1 MVISNEEGR
10 ATMNRLIRRLAIF
23 VAIAGVVFGL
33 VASSLVVYEIAGGG
47 GVVLALLLFPL
58 TFVYLPFYTLL
69 AQGSWNLL
77 LLNYGSL
84 AVSWIL
90 LNIPDRMKTQSRSAQ
105 DEPPTQPVVT
115 SDHPA
120 LTVAVLILGGL
131 ILSAIVWTFI
141 R

>member
-1 MVISNEEGR
+1 
-10 ATMNRLIRRLAIF
+10 MNRLIRRLAIF
-23 VAIAGVVFGL
+23 IAIAGVVFGL

-69 AQGSWNLL
+69 VQGSWNLL
-77 LLNYGSL
+77 LLNYGSI

-90 LNIPDRMKTQSRSAQ
+90 LNIPGRRESQPKSAQ

-120 LTVAVLILGGL
+120 LTIAVLVLVGLILG
-131 ILSAIVWTFI
+131 AIVWTFI

>member
-1 MVISNEEGR
+1 
-10 ATMNRLIRRLAIF
+10 MNRLMKRLAIF
-23 VAIAGVVFGL
+23 IAIAGVVVGL

-47 GVVLALLLFPL
+47 GVLLALLLFPL

-69 AQGSWNLL
+69 VQGSWNLL
-77 LLNYGSL
+77 LLNYGSI

-90 LNIPDRMKTQSRSAQ
+90 LNIPDKLENQPQAAK

-115 SDHPA
+115 SDHPG
-120 LTVAVLILGGL
+120 LTIVLLVLVGLVAGAIL
-131 ILSAIVWTFI
+131 WTFI

>member
-1 MVISNEEGR
+1 
-10 ATMNRLIRRLAIF
+10 MNRLIRRLAIF
-23 VAIAGVVFGL
+23 IALAGVVFGL
-33 VASSLVVYEIAGGG
+33 LASSLVVYQIAGGG

-69 AQGSWNLL
+69 AQGNWSLL
-77 LLNYGSL
+77 LLNYGSI

-90 LNIPDRMKTQSRSAQ
+90 LNIPDGMESQSRSAQ

-120 LTVAVLILGGL
+120 LTIVVLILGGL
-131 ILSAIVWTFI
+131 ILGAIVWTFM

>member
-1 MVISNEEGR
+1 M
-10 ATMNRLIRRLAIF
+10 TRLTRRLAIF
-23 VAIAGVVFGL
+23 IAIAGVVFGL
-33 VASSLVVYEIAGGG
+33 VASSLVVYQIAGGG
-47 GVVLALLLFPL
+47 GVLLALLLFPL

-69 AQGSWNLL
+69 VHGSWNLL
-77 LLNYGSL
+77 LLNYGSI

-90 LNIPDRMKTQSRSAQ
+90 LNIPDRTGSQARSAQ

-120 LTVAVLILGGL
+120 LAIVVLVLGGL
-131 ILSAIVWTFI
+131 ILGAIVWTFI

>member
-1 MVISNEEGR
+1 
-10 ATMNRLIRRLAIF
+10 MNRLIRRLAIF
-23 VAIAGVVFGL
+23 IAIAGVIFGL
-33 VASSLVVYEIAGGG
+33 AASSLVVYEIAGGG

-69 AQGSWNLL
+69 VQGSWNLL
-77 LLNYGSL
+77 LLNYGSI

-90 LNIPDRMKTQSRSAQ
+90 LNIPERRESQPKSAR

-120 LTVAVLILGGL
+120 LTIAVLVLVGLILG
-131 ILSAIVWTFI
+131 AIVWTFI

>member
-1 MVISNEEGR
+1 
-10 ATMNRLIRRLAIF
+10 MNSLIRRLAIF
-23 VAIAGVVFGL
+23 IAIAGVILGL

-58 TFVYLPFYTLL
+58 TFVYLPFYTLVV
-69 AQGSWNLL
+69 QGSWNLL
-77 LLNYGSL
+77 LLNYGSI
-84 AVSWIL
+84 AMSWL
-90 LNIPDRMKTQSRSAQ
+90 LLSLQDRLEKKPQSAQ

-120 LTVAVLILGGL
+120 LTIVFLILGGL
-131 ILSAIVWTFI
+131 ILAGMVWTFI